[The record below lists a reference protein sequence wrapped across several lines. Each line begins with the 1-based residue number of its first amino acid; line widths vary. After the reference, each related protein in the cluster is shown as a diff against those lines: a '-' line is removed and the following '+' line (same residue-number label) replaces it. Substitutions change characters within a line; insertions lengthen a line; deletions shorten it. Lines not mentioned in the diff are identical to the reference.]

1 MKKSLIAL
9 TLTVAALLSVPSY
22 AYKDVYEPES
32 DTSVS
37 YSTYSLEKGTSE
49 VVFSKLA
56 SKDGL
61 DQYWIRLSRR
71 QNREKLLH
79 YMILDIDGE
88 QIRLTASAPTYWQEN
103 AATSTVDNEALGF
116 LGPVGI
122 QRTPFRYF
130 NLSPEIV
137 QKIMNA
143 NHITIYYSRLNRL
156 NMAFDIDDK
165 FLQAIKKNFS
175 YAFSDFESVSKW
187 HPDLS
192 ENKKKI
198 KSDDELQDYRL
209 SDVGVWG
216 NPTVVIK

>member
-88 QIRLTASAPTYWQEN
+88 QI
-103 AATSTVDNEALGF
+103 
-116 LGPVGI
+116 
-122 QRTPFRYF
+122 
-130 NLSPEIV
+130 
-137 QKIMNA
+137 
-143 NHITIYYSRLNRL
+143 
-156 NMAFDIDDK
+156 
-165 FLQAIKKNFS
+165 
-175 YAFSDFESVSKW
+175 
-187 HPDLS
+187 
-192 ENKKKI
+192 
-198 KSDDELQDYRL
+198 
-209 SDVGVWG
+209 
-216 NPTVVIK
+216 